1 MRPSG
6 TTAVTL
12 GYAAMCLIWSST
24 WIAIKLGLQ
33 GAPPMTAVALRF
45 IIAGLLVL
53 FIIRLRRVR
62 IPMTRDFARLGLFLS
77 IFHIGLPYVLVYW
90 CEQYISSGLTAVL
103 YSTVPID
110 VAIFA
115 RVLLGDALTP
125 RKLAGAVIGFAG
137 VAVIFSDHLSIGG
150 NEALLAITACLAS
163 ALCAGLSS
171 VVIKKYAFN
180 YDPFVML
187 AATFTIGGTL
197 VAAAAVPVEASNP
210 LRFSAGTWGTILYLA
225 ILGSVVAFAIY
236 FWVIKRIDVTVLSYQ
251 NFIIPVLAVVMGW
264 IFLGEKITMR
274 VAVGAG
280 CIVAGIALATL
291 RTRLGGIT
299 TRLEHDART

>member
-1 MRPSG
+1 
-6 TTAVTL
+6 
-12 GYAAMCLIWSST
+12 
-24 WIAIKLGLQ
+24 
-33 GAPPMTAVALRF
+33 MTAVALRF

-103 YSTVPID
+103 YSTLPID

-163 ALCAGLSS
+163 ALSAGLSS
-171 VVIKKYAFN
+171 VVIKKYAFK
-180 YDPFVML
+180 YDPFVMV